1 MDLQD
6 LKRWHWMVIGLLAG
20 ILWAMSQLF
29 YGFLPDG
36 ETVGGTF
43 EMMLMTTRDAPAF
56 VDFSNVY
63 VTDVQIHPPVTD
75 DGPAANAS
83 ATRGSIQWVTGTMV
97 SRGFRRETR
106 EWRTR
111 SFRYKAAVPFAP
123 TDRFNFIA
131 NDWVPNGR
139 LKKVPGYVKPT
150 ATEYPSIRYYFDE
163 LNRKYGSAS
172 MPYRYIWWQSRLAVM
187 TLYPLGGLLLI
198 GGIWPTVIALMVG
211 AGLGAKAK
219 PETFDLSRYKNG
231 TTADATK
238 GVLVTEQDR
247 ERLAAMNA
255 ELEKNLQVNAK
266 PTGTVSASP
275 TAPAIRKL
283 EGESTDVSK
292 LSEQKPQAAKAFGA
306 SRTDFYPTE
315 IHPDEKKS

>member
-20 ILWAMSQLF
+20 TLWAMTQLF

-43 EMMLMTTRDAPAF
+43 EMMLMTTREAPAF

-63 VTDVQIHPPVTD
+63 VTDLQIHPPIAD
-75 DGPAANAS
+75 DGPAMNAS
-83 ATRGSIQWVTGTMV
+83 AASGKIQWVTGTRV
-97 SRGFRRETR
+97 SRGFRRDTR

-111 SFRYKAAVPFAP
+111 SFRYKAAVPFVP
-123 TDRFNFIA
+123 TKRFDFII

-139 LKKVPGYVKPT
+139 LKKVPGYLKPT
-150 ATEYPSIRYYFDE
+150 ATDYPSIRNYFDE

-172 MPYRYIWWQSRLAVM
+172 MKYRYIWWQSRLAVM

-198 GGIWPTVIALMVG
+198 GGVWPTVIALMVG

-219 PETFDLSRYKNG
+219 PETFDLSRYKSG
-231 TTADATK
+231 KTVDVTK

-247 ERLAAMNA
+247 QRLAAMNE
-255 ELEKNLQVNAK
+255 ELEKNLQSDAG
-266 PTGTVSASP
+266 PPAAVSVPSSATP
-275 TAPAIRKL
+275 IRKL
-283 EGESTDVSK
+283 DGESAGESK
-292 LSEQKPQAAKAFGA
+292 QPDQKSTPSKAFGA

-315 IHPDEKKS
+315 IHPDEKKE